1 MRILFVT
8 HAYYPSRGGAQ
19 WLAQSLA
26 ERLVQQHGDTVTV
39 FTTDAYSCELF
50 IDARQPRLPTGEVK
64 LNGVRVRR
72 FRTFNRLTWLRLNA
86 ARIAYKLRLP
96 GQDWLR
102 GLYFGPIVP
111 GLRASIAR
119 EPADVIVANSFPMI
133 HMYDA
138 LAAGQISGRP
148 VVLIGAVHPQDRW
161 GYDLPRMYRAIGQAQ
176 TYVAQSEHE
185 REFLA
190 LRCPGARISLIGG
203 GVDSV
208 LFDAPQ
214 SGERFRRQQG
224 WDADDLVIGMVG
236 RMTAYKRPDLMLAAL
251 PIIWREL
258 PQARLLLAGAGTRE
272 TAMLQTLIRSLPR
285 PERVTIL
292 PDFEEQDK
300 PAIFSAADIIVHL
313 SERES
318 FGIVIVEGW
327 AAGKPVIAS
336 RAGASASVITD
347 GEDGVLVR
355 YGDAADL
362 ARAVIAL
369 GNSAAARQTLG
380 RAGQD
385 KARRLYDWQVVV
397 SRYRSLFS
405 ALVARGDK

>member
-148 VVLIGAVHPQDRW
+148 VVLIGAVHPTDRW

-176 TYVAQSEHE
+176 AYVALSEHE

-397 SRYRSLFS
+397 ARYRSLFG

>member
-8 HAYYPSRGGAQ
+8 HAYYPSRGGVQ

-26 ERLVQQHGDTVTV
+26 ERLVQQHGDTATV

-72 FRTFNRLTWLRLNA
+72 FRVFNRLTWLRLNA
-86 ARIAYKLRLP
+86 ARLAYKLRLP

-119 EPADVIVANSFPMI
+119 EPADVIVASSFPMI

-148 VVLIGAVHPQDRW
+148 VVLIGAVHPTDRW
-161 GYDLPRMYRAIGQAQ
+161 GYDLPRTYRAISQAQ
-176 TYVAQSEHE
+176 AYIALSEHE

-190 LRCPGARISLIGG
+190 LRCPGARMSLIGG
-203 GVDSV
+203 GVDSA

-214 SGERFRRQQG
+214 AGERFRQQQG

-251 PIIWREL
+251 PIIWQEL

-272 TAMLQTLIRSLPR
+272 TAMLQTLIRSLPH

-336 RAGASASVITD
+336 RSGASASVITD

-355 YGDAADL
+355 YADVADL

-369 GNSAAARQTLG
+369 GHSAAARQTLG

-405 ALVARGDK
+405 ALAARGDP

>member
-1 MRILFVT
+1 MRILFVP
-8 HAYYPSRGGAQ
+8 HAYYPSRGGSQ
-19 WLAQSLA
+19 WLAQALA
-26 ERLVQQHGDTVTV
+26 ERLAMAGDEPTV
-39 FTTDAYSCELF
+39 FTTDAYSCKLF
-50 IDARQPRLPTGEVK
+50 IDARQPRLPAGDVA

-72 FRTFNRLTWLRLNA
+72 FSVFNRLTGLRLNV
-86 ARIAYKLRLP
+86 ARVAYKLRLP

-138 LAAGQISGRP
+138 LAAGQISRRP
-148 VVLIGAVHPQDRW
+148 VVFIGAVHPTDRW
-161 GYDLPRMYRAIGQAQ
+161 GYDLPRMYRAISQAQ
-176 TYVAQSEHE
+176 AYIAQSEYE

-190 LRCPGARISLIGG
+190 SRCPDARMYLIGG
-203 GVDSV
+203 GVDSA
-208 LFDAPQ
+208 LFDTPEF
-214 SGERFRRQQG
+214 GGRFRQQQG
-224 WDADDLVIGMVG
+224 WSADDLVIGMVG

-251 PIIWREL
+251 PAIWREL
-258 PQARLLLAGAGTRE
+258 PQARLLLAGAGTHE
-272 TAMLQTLIRSLPR
+272 TATLQTLIRSLAC
-285 PERVTIL
+285 PERVTII

-327 AAGKPVIAS
+327 AAGKPVIGA

-347 GEDGVLVR
+347 GEDGVLVQ

-369 GNSAAARQTLG
+369 GNSAMTRQTLG

-405 ALVARGDK
+405 ALVASGDR

>member
-148 VVLIGAVHPQDRW
+148 VVLIGTVHPTDRW

-397 SRYRSLFS
+397 ARYRSLFG